1 MLYNIKVGSDTT
13 QKTDIDSIAK
23 ILFGGNTVINLTN
36 EKALLFQ
43 IAIKR
48 KIMYKKAKNYGFTH
62 PAVVECSQELDVL
75 LNKYQK
81 IAS

>member
-1 MLYNIKVGSDTT
+1 MFSYLD
-13 QKTDIDSIAK
+13 
-23 ILFGGNTVINLTN
+23 

-48 KIMYKKAKNYGFTH
+48 KIMYKKAKDYGFTH
-62 PAVVECSQELDVL
+62 PTVVSCSQELDEL

>member
-1 MLYNIKVGSDTT
+1 MVYRF
-13 QKTDIDSIAK
+13 K
-23 ILFGGNTVINLTN
+23 ILFGGKIVFSYLD

-48 KIMYKKAKNYGFTH
+48 KIMYKKAKDYGFTH
-62 PAVVECSQELDVL
+62 PTVVSCSQELDEL

>member
-1 MLYNIKVGSDTT
+1 MLNILDE
-13 QKTDIDSIAK
+13 KT
-23 ILFGGNTVINLTN
+23 
-36 EKALLFQ
+36 LLVQ

-48 KIMYKKAKNYGFTH
+48 KIMYRKAKNYGFTH
-62 PAVVECSQELDVL
+62 PVVVSCSQELDEL